1 MKYGFDLDD
10 TLSETMELLNYYAK
24 KFDKEELNGNGIF
37 KIQPG
42 ECKDYY
48 YFADALNWNRRNIV
62 DFFEKYYIDIIK
74 NVVVKSG
81 VKDFLH
87 DLKAKENEIYII
99 TARRKRDDNE
109 IEKITKYWLSKNDL
123 LYDDLFLDIKNK
135 SEIVNKLKI
144 DIFVDDSYNNCL
156 EVYKNTESQVYMI
169 QNVYNEKIKSL
180 EIKQIKNIYE
190 IKV

>member
-87 DLKAKENEIYII
+87 DLKAKGNEIYII

>member
-87 DLKAKENEIYII
+87 DLKAKGNEIYII

-109 IEKITKYWLSKNDL
+109 IEKITKDWLSKNDL

>member
-87 DLKAKENEIYII
+87 DLKAKGNEIYII
-99 TARRKRDDNE
+99 TARRKRNDNE
-109 IEKITKYWLSKNDL
+109 IEKITKDWLSKNDL

-169 QNVYNEKIKSL
+169 QNEYNEKIKSL

-190 IKV
+190 IKA

>member
-1 MKYGFDLDD
+1 
-10 TLSETMELLNYYAK
+10 MELLNYYAK

-87 DLKAKENEIYII
+87 DLKAKGNEIYII

-180 EIKQIKNIYE
+180 EIKQIKNIF
-190 IKV
+190 